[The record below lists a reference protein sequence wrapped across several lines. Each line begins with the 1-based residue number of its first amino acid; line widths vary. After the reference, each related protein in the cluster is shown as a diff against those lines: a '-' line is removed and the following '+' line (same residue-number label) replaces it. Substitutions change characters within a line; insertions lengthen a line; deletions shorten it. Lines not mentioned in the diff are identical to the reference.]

1 MGMSSDVELKV
12 RAFKDGA
19 KKRVQAI
26 DLSEYNLVNWNDNGT
41 LLICKD
47 SDMAAG
53 RNDFAEL
60 MEKIAEALQDEG
72 MAYLI
77 ESVEEDVPFATT
89 YYYQG
94 NDVKTKQFE
103 SDPYDGMEM
112 DEEFDDP
119 WEALDAAKEKRHESY
134 IPKAEWADE
143 EGLTETEKELL
154 EKYPW

>member
-53 RNDFAEL
+53 RND
-60 MEKIAEALQDEG
+60 
-72 MAYLI
+72 YLI
-77 ESVEEDVPFATT
+77 SPDRM
-89 YYYQG
+89 
-94 NDVKTKQFE
+94 
-103 SDPYDGMEM
+103 SHDGKLIAHGAAG
-112 DEEFDDP
+112 DE
-119 WEALDAAKEKRHESY
+119 
-134 IPKAEWADE
+134 
-143 EGLTETEKELL
+143 
-154 EKYPW
+154 

>member
-12 RAFKDGA
+12 RTFKPGA
-19 KKRVQAI
+19 KKRVQDI
-26 DLSEYNLVNWNDNGT
+26 DLSEYNLVNWT
-41 LLICKD
+41 SAKSLLICKD

-53 RNDFAEL
+53 RNDFAGL
-60 MEKIAEALQDEG
+60 MEKIAEALNGEG

-77 ESVEEDVPFATT
+77 ESVEEDVPYATT

-103 SDPYDGMEM
+103 SDPYDDMEM

-143 EGLTETEKELL
+143 EEFTDKEKELL